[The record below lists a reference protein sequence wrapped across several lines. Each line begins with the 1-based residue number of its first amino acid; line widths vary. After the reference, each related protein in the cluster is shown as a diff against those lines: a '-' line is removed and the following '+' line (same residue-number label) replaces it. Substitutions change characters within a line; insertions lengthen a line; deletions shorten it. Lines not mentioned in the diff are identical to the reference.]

1 MRLFKNVGIESRLDA
16 SGIGVD
22 VFIDAEDGW
31 FFLPF
36 PLFTGGG
43 GGGRFSLLL
52 LERNYFRR
60 AESLFGVGMF
70 NKESERIIIGA
81 GLPHFSVSGSIHQRD
96 FLERQ
101 YADGGFN
108 ATSGWRTT
116 RDEDDPERFGSINE
130 AHDKEFE
137 GGTFSVSLRPVSQL
151 KTSLS
156 FEANEVSYASSPA
169 ASPGDAGNQN
179 AVQVGVSFGP
189 GDSNRANIAETFG
202 VLFGLGLAGVKDA
215 APLSRTRWIWGG
227 DISAA
232 HGAKAVGSDFTFSQ
246 LSAALSGSA
255 EFPSRH
261 RLNGRLSLSQGID
274 LPFSRKI
281 ATGRDLG
288 LKGNYAREFR
298 GDTGAGTSIGY
309 TRLLRRSA
317 RGILAAEAFV
327 ERGTVWQKDGPRF
340 HQDGVGASF
349 YYRFW
354 RFPLPLGISYTQKR
368 DFPKAE
374 DWLSKAVSKN
384 PTFCQSHTALGRMFA
399 DKKAHANAVKSFE
412 SALRHCPMF
421 QEAHYRLGLS
431 LFHLGQRKRALKVFE
446 EFLQKFPESN
456 FSDPTRRYIAILSS
470 NQAG

>member
-1 MRLFKNVGIESRLDA
+1 MRSPGDAHRPRRLFYFLSFLLLFIPTTVRSDDSLEGKPVSQITIRGNRTAPDILKSRISLREGQPFRQADVDETKRRLHEMRLFKNVGIESRLDA

-137 GGTFSVSLRPVSQL
+137 GGTFSVSLRPVSPL

-189 GDSNRANIAETFG
+189 GDSNRANFAETFG
-202 VLFGLGLAGVKDA
+202 VLFGLGLAGVRDA

-354 RFPLPLGISYTQKR
+354 RFPLPLGISYTQSLT
-368 DFPKAE
+368 D
-374 DWLSKAVSKN
+374 DDGQVS
-384 PTFCQSHTALGRMFA
+384 FAIGGMF
-399 DKKAHANAVKSFE
+399 
-412 SALRHCPMF
+412 
-421 QEAHYRLGLS
+421 
-431 LFHLGQRKRALKVFE
+431 
-446 EFLQKFPESN
+446 
-456 FSDPTRRYIAILSS
+456 
-470 NQAG
+470 